1 MLKRIKKT
9 MHFWRA
15 KAKFKVLIFLI
26 KIKSQSWHTKE
37 GCYFH
42 KKVELYK

>member
-9 MHFWRA
+9 MGFWRA

-26 KIKSQSWHTKE
+26 KNQIT
-37 GCYFH
+37 
-42 KKVELYK
+42 VAAYKRRLVISTQK

>member
-9 MHFWRA
+9 MRFWRA

-37 GCYFH
+37 GLLFPQ
-42 KKVELYK
+42 KSRIV